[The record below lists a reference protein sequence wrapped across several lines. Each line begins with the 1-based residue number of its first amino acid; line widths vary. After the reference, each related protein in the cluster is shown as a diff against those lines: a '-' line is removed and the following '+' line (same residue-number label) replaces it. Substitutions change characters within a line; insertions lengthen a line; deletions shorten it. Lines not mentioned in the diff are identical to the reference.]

1 MIILKIFSKFFYK
14 DEVLKSD
21 FAFFNENRIYKLTRI
36 FTFISY
42 NVMNKRKSFLSISN
56 RNLKY

>member
-42 NVMNKRKSFLSISN
+42 NGHEQTKIIF
-56 RNLKY
+56 KYFK